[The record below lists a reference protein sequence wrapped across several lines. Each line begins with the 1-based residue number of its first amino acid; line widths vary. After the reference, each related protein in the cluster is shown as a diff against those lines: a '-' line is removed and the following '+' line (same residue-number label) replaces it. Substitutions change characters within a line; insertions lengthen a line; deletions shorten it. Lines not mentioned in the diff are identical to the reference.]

1 MNTEEL
7 KTWLRKHSDL
17 MNKRDLAMMELL
29 DIESKMDFVSEK
41 ILSLV
46 KQAQREKGKKSCAA

>member
-7 KTWLRKHSDL
+7 KAWLRKHSDL
-17 MNKRDLAMMELL
+17 MKKRDLAMMELL

-41 ILSLV
+41 ILALV
-46 KQAQREKGKKSCAA
+46 KQEQGEKCAG

>member
-7 KTWLRKHSDL
+7 RTWLKKHTEL
-17 MNKRDLAMMELL
+17 TKRRDLAMMELL
-29 DIESKMDFVSEK
+29 DIESKMEFVSEK

-46 KQAQREKGKKSCAA
+46 KQEQGEKCAG